1 MASPKVSVI
10 IPIYNVEQYIER
22 CVRSL
27 FEQTLD
33 DIEFVFINDSTPD
46 NSITILDKL
55 VEEYQSHIAKKRH
68 TVKIVEMPS
77 NSGQATVRRHG
88 VQLATGDYVIHCDS
102 DDWVETNMYETMYN
116 VAKEGDYDIV
126 ISNYFYSTDKSDS
139 SIKQNIPEC
148 KYRVIAGLLNGSIHS
163 SVCNK
168 LVRRSLYSN
177 VQFWTTENMR
187 EDLVMTT
194 QLMYFTNSY
203 SHVDKPL
210 YHYFI
215 NNSSICRN
223 TDLDKIIKRYQQSV
237 HNFSIISEF
246 LESHSI
252 KKRYQKSLYT
262 LAFYIKNELC
272 SISNSKEGRKLFNDA
287 FPDIT
292 LLKVIALKVKFKS
305 KAKYIATKM
314 HLYPLVRLMRKS

>member
-10 IPIYNVEQYIER
+10 IPIYNVEPYIER

-33 DIEFVFINDSTPD
+33 DIEFIFINDCTPD
-46 NSITILDKL
+46 NSIDILDKL
-55 VEEYQSHIAKKRH
+55 VEEYQSLISKKRH
-68 TVKIVEMPS
+68 TVKIMEMSS

-88 VQLATGDYVIHCDS
+88 VQLATGDYIIHCDS
-102 DDWVETNMYETMYN
+102 DDWVEVTMYETMYN

-126 ISNYFYSTDKSDS
+126 ISDYFYSTDKSDS
-139 SIKQNIPEC
+139 SIKQSIPED
-148 KYRVIAGLLNGSIHS
+148 KNRVIAGLLNGSIHS

-168 LVRRSLYSN
+168 LVRRTLYSN
-177 VQFWTTENMR
+177 VQFWTAENMR

-194 QLMYFTNSY
+194 QLMYFANSY

-215 NNSSICRN
+215 NNASTCRN
-223 TDLDKIIKRYQQSV
+223 TDIDNTIKRYKQSA
-237 HNFSIISEF
+237 HNYSIISEF
-246 LESHSI
+246 LESHSL
-252 KKRYQKSLYT
+252 KKRYQKSLYA

-272 SISNSKEGRKLFNDA
+272 SISNIKEGRKLLNDA
-287 FPDIT
+287 FPQIT
-292 LLKVIALKVKFKS
+292 ILKVMVLKVKFKS